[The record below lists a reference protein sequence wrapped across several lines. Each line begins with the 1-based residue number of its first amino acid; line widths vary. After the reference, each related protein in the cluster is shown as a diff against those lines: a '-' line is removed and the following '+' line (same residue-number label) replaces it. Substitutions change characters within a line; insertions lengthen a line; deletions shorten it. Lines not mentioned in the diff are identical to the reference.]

1 MPKRRASR
9 RGSQVSPSRKSMS
22 QRETSTG
29 QSTSPS
35 RKRLSQIQTDA
46 MSHIVACPQTKRS
59 PNPVQHHVPEKSL
72 IYAARMQFMKESP
85 HASPQSSQ
93 TQIVYS
99 VQRPQAFMTRAQKAK
114 WRQVEAAKKKNAH
127 PLLRHSTS
135 FSQDSRTHQVASLVL
150 NSKRCSNRILKK
162 ENAAFFNF
170 KGDFREECEWEQ
182 IRQVGTTFWRNV
194 TSGECQESNPYVADN
209 PISDTGMP
217 TSTLRAVPETFG
229 TCAALYDSEGY
240 TDFIKSYRNTVC

>member
-1 MPKRRASR
+1 MMSQRDMPKRRASR

-114 WRQVEAAKKKNAH
+114 WRQVEAAKKKMHIRYYDTPPLFRKTAERIR
-127 PLLRHSTS
+127 LLRW
-135 FSQDSRTHQVASLVL
+135 F
-150 NSKRCSNRILKK
+150 
-162 ENAAFFNF
+162 
-170 KGDFREECEWEQ
+170 
-182 IRQVGTTFWRNV
+182 
-194 TSGECQESNPYVADN
+194 
-209 PISDTGMP
+209 
-217 TSTLRAVPETFG
+217 
-229 TCAALYDSEGY
+229 
-240 TDFIKSYRNTVC
+240 